1 MLPFMKKRIALLG
14 GLMIAT
20 LSLSAAEPTPGST
33 APAVDVKKTEEPK
46 IEGVVIA
53 RPNGTFLGLKVED
66 NKFKLS
72 FYDKKKKPMEV
83 DVARAS
89 LWWNPNYTVS
99 RERTVL
105 NPTPDGK
112 SLDGGIPIRGPHA
125 FIVHLALIQGDG
137 DAAEATETYTVD
149 FKD

>member
-1 MLPFMKKRIALLG
+1 MKKRIALLA
-14 GLMIAT
+14 GLMFAT
-20 LSLSAAEPTPGST
+20 LSLLPAAEPKPGSP
-33 APAVDVKKTEEPK
+33 APAVDAKKTEEPK
-46 IEGVVIA
+46 IDGIVIA

-72 FYDKKKKPMEV
+72 FYDKKKKPMQV

-99 RERTVL
+99 RERSVL

-125 FIVHLALIQGDG
+125 FIVHIALIQGEG
-137 DAAEATETYTVD
+137 EAGEAAETYTVD
-149 FKD
+149 FKE

>member
-1 MLPFMKKRIALLG
+1 MLSSMKKRIALLG

-20 LSLSAAEPTPGST
+20 LSWSATEPKPGSPV
-33 APAVDVKKTEEPK
+33 PAADAKKIEEPK
-46 IEGVVIA
+46 IEGIVIA
-53 RPNGTFLGLKVED
+53 RPNGTFLGLKIED

-72 FYDKKKKPMEV
+72 FYNKKKKPMQV

-89 LWWNPNYTVS
+89 LWWNPNFTVS

-137 DAAEATETYTVD
+137 DAADATEAYTVD